1 MVWHKLFGLFL
12 TYNLRAQ
19 HRPVHTP
26 LTHNIRRIGDPIFLC
41 ILAVSPSAPE
51 VFMIPYR
58 VLVPT
63 FS

>member
-1 MVWHKLFGLFL
+1 MVWHKLVGLFL

-19 HRPVHTP
+19 HRPVHTT

-41 ILAVSPSAPE
+41 LLAVSPSAPE
-51 VFMIPYR
+51 VFVIAYR